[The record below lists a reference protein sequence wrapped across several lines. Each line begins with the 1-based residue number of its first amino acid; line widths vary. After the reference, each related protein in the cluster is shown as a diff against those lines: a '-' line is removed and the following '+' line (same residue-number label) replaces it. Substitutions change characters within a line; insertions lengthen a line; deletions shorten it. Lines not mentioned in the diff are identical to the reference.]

1 MFRQKNRPHQA
12 AAGGSDPLELGGSD
26 GTGGGGGRLEGLGIR
41 RISSHRGGYWRMA
54 TIIMPTFRATNAKT
68 HKPTNNS
75 SMLTSHAH
83 RIIFEEDDQ
92 ALDVR
97 SGKGNVVERGEKTP
111 KEVPMRKLYLV
122 FAFVVAWPLPG
133 CVAGEGDLRD
143 PEMMAPEPVGEFHLP
158 RIEAEAFDI
167 PRVRETLDPVWQPSW
182 HPQGTLLVD
191 AAGDLWMVGEHE
203 TRLPVSG
210 DDTLG
215 YVSLDEHDAIPM
227 SPDEERCLVPDESR
241 YWGPGN
247 YAWWPVYGL
256 YEEDRGPFI
265 LDGERFV
272 RRPVSHEVLESWG
285 YYWRWM
291 DYFDGGEDEWL
302 SYTFEDDPVPFRDG
316 SLARTELG
324 TYYLLHGRAY
334 LFRPAELALEAGY
347 REEDMQMMNETRLR
361 ELAIVTTSFTRE
373 TFETCPL

>member
-1 MFRQKNRPHQA
+1 M
-12 AAGGSDPLELGGSD
+12 
-26 GTGGGGGRLEGLGIR
+26 
-41 RISSHRGGYWRMA
+41 
-54 TIIMPTFRATNAKT
+54 
-68 HKPTNNS
+68 
-75 SMLTSHAH
+75 
-83 RIIFEEDDQ
+83 
-92 ALDVR
+92 
-97 SGKGNVVERGEKTP
+97 EKSWFW
-111 KEVPMRKLYLV
+111 LV
-122 FAFVVAWPLPG
+122 FVCTWLMQG
-133 CVAGEGDLRD
+133 CVVSEGGFSDAGMPADASPNAVRPVFSHPTLEPDVPELSLR
-143 PEMMAPEPVGEFHLP
+143 PAPEPEW
-158 RIEAEAFDI
+158 R
-167 PRVRETLDPVWQPSW
+167 PSW

-227 SPDEERCLVPDESR
+227 SLDEERCLVPDESR

-247 YAWWPVYGL
+247 FAWWPVYGPS
-256 YEEDRGPFI
+256 EEERGPFI
-265 LDGERFV
+265 LDGEHFV
-272 RRPVSHEVLESWG
+272 RRPVAHEVLESWG

-302 SYTFEDDPVPFRDG
+302 SYRFEDDPVPFRDG

-334 LFRPAELALEAGY
+334 LFRPAGLALEAGY
-347 REEDMQMMNETRLR
+347 REEDMQMMSETRLR

-373 TFETCPL
+373 TFGSCPSDIAP